1 MARLTPDQKA
11 AAERAAIIRTLLL
24 DDTAPTHHGYGPLY
38 ALLQL
43 LSFSRGPG
51 NAISPTL
58 HGPLCQYL
66 MTAPY
71 RENLYLLARG
81 HLKTSI
87 ITVARTI
94 LRILRNPQSRTLIV
108 SNKADNANAMLSD
121 IKVGLTH
128 PDLIRAFPDILYRDP
143 EREARKWTENVIMLQ
158 RKRHTREGTVEAI
171 GATGEI
177 TSRHYEH
184 IVYDDL
190 VGKENSQTREELVKS
205 IEFIRLT
212 EPLLDPGGT
221 KEFVGTTWHYADAY
235 AHLLEQ
241 RAHHGRQLGAYIV
254 PCWVD
259 AQEGEPGAE
268 HAEGFGW
275 KRPSFPERFTVARA
289 VPGKESLMGIRAN
302 MGSAWFASQYLLDPV
317 SADTAFFHR
326 GKVAIRRRSE
336 MPAYDAMWV
345 AMTVDPAISTKAWA
359 DYSAIAAIGFDR
371 DGTMQILDLRRG
383 LWPPDEL
390 VARIYD
396 VYDGLRAKGANVIA
410 VGFEAIGFAKVYRR
424 LFEQQGETRGYLPVV
439 TLERDT
445 KITKNV
451 RIRALQPLW
460 EAGEITIASECE
472 ALEAFLDEAERF
484 RTDKENTHDDLL
496 DAVVDSLQL
505 RARPAAE
512 QAAASIYDDPEVLE
526 RAAFERELLARRP
539 HLDMMALRAAW
550 SHRQRM
556 QSFASEQELAGTG
569 AMIEW

>member
-1 MARLTPDQKA
+1 M
-11 AAERAAIIRTLLL
+11 
-24 DDTAPTHHGYGPLY
+24 
-38 ALLQL
+38 
-43 LSFSRGPG
+43 LSFSRGAG
-51 NAISPTL
+51 NAISPSL

-66 MTAPY
+66 MTTPY

-81 HLKTSI
+81 HLKTTI

-121 IKVGLTH
+121 IKVGLSN
-128 PDLIRAFPDILYRDP
+128 PDLVAAFPHILYVDP
-143 EREARKWTENVIMLQ
+143 ERQARKWTENVIMVQ

-190 VGKENSQTREELVKS
+190 VGKENSQTREELQKS

-221 KEFVGTTWHYADAY
+221 KEFLGTTWHYADAY

-241 RAHHGRQLGAYIV
+241 QRHHGRVLGTYIV
-254 PCWVD
+254 PCWQD
-259 AQEGEPGAE
+259 AVEGQPGAE
-268 HAEGFGW
+268 FADGFGW
-275 KRPSFPERFTVARA
+275 KRPTFPERFTIARL
-289 VPGKESLMGIRAN
+289 VPGKESLMGIRAK

-317 SADTAFFHR
+317 SADTAFFAR
-326 GKVAIRRRSE
+326 DRVQIKRRSE
-336 MPAYDAMWV
+336 MPAYDSMWV

-371 DGTMQILDLRRG
+371 DGAMQILDLRRG
-383 LWPPDEL
+383 LWPPSEL

-410 VGFEAIGFAKVYRR
+410 VGFEAIGFAKVFRR
-424 LFEQQGETRGYLPVV
+424 LFEQEGETRGYLPVV
-439 TLERDT
+439 SLERDT

-505 RARPAAE
+505 RARPGGVE
-512 QAAASIYDDPEVLE
+512 PPVSIYDDPEVLE

-539 HLDMMALRAAW
+539 HLDHSSVRAAW
-550 SHRQRM
+550 SHEQRKRQFS
-556 QSFASEQELAGTG
+556 QEQELAGSG
-569 AMIEW
+569 AMSEWSG